1 MVPERREEKLTGKD
15 KKTAKI
21 KRSQV
26 IPRHESDK
34 SCHKTDVET

>member
-26 IPRHESDK
+26 IPRHMNRINHARK
-34 SCHKTDVET
+34 QM